1 MSDLDI
7 DEEPT
12 TPPTYDQ
19 IVPPVPGLRKE
30 ARKARYLQ
38 EDQIAGLMAEVG
50 QLSSLVRESE
60 GPGPSDMRS
69 INGAIGELAEG
80 RAALAELAARRGRTA
95 STKRRSRGCTETVE
109 ATRTEPGPDAGE
121 VGGSMIARGGHR
133 VLGFWRRLS
142 TGSEAEM
149 DTRWL
154 RLWTMRAT
162 VLLVVGW

>member
-12 TPPTYDQ
+12 TPPTYGQ
-19 IVPPVPGLRKE
+19 IVHQFQELRKE

-60 GPGPSDMRS
+60 KARAQDMRS

-80 RAALAELAARRGRTA
+80 QGRVLAELAARARQDSVHEEAITGIHQ
-95 STKRRSRGCTETVE
+95 TVA
-109 ATRTEPGPDAGE
+109 ATRADLALTRAKWLGWRGLA
-121 VGGSMIARGGHR
+121 VGLGWGLLEAIKHWIGG
-133 VLGFWRRLS
+133 
-142 TGSEAEM
+142 
-149 DTRWL
+149 
-154 RLWTMRAT
+154 
-162 VLLVVGW
+162 

>member
-19 IVPPVPGLRKE
+19 IVHQFQGLRKE

-60 GPGPSDMRS
+60 KARAQDMRS

-80 RAALAELAARRGRTA
+80 QGRVLAELAARARQDSVHEEAITGMH
-95 STKRRSRGCTETVE
+95 KTVE
-109 ATRTEPGPDAGE
+109 ATRTELA
-121 VGGSMIARGGHR
+121 
-133 VLGFWRRLS
+133 L
-142 TGSEAEM
+142 
-149 DTRWL
+149 TRAKW
-154 RLWTMRAT
+154 
-162 VLLVVGW
+162 VGWRSLAAAIGFGILKAIEHWIGG